1 MEAYALHKSAM
12 IAPRK
17 ARLTLDLI
25 RGKNIDEAR
34 GILANTNTKA
44 SRLIVKVLNSAVA
57 NAVNNNGAAED
68 SLYIATC
75 YINPG
80 PVYKRMKYGS
90 RTKVDRRDKRTSHI
104 YVLVSERDGVA
115 TKSFKKETLPKVEG
129 KKEDKVVEKQVKKT
143 TTKKTVKKVKEEA

>member
-17 ARLTLDLI
+17 ARMTLDLI
-25 RGKNIDEAR
+25 RGKKIDTAR

-44 SRLIVKVLNSAVA
+44 SRLIVKVLNSAIA
-57 NAVNNNGAAED
+57 NAVNNNGAKED
-68 SLYIATC
+68 DLVVSTC

-104 YVLVSERDGVA
+104 YVLVSEVEQKEVTA
-115 TKSFKKETLPKVEG
+115 PIKEVVKEENKETKKTTEKKVVKKETPK
-129 KKEDKVVEKQVKKT
+129 KKI
-143 TTKKTVKKVKEEA
+143 TKKEEA